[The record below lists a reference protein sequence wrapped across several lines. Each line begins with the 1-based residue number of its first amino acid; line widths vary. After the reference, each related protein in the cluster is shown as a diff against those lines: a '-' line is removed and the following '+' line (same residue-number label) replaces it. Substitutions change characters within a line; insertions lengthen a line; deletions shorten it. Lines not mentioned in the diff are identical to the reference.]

1 MSDTVKCD
9 RCGGDTGKPCIGG
22 KKPVDASVPTDIEVD
37 TADGKKSITWRK
49 HLHLCLDCINSLKAW
64 FERREPARGHVE
76 CSKCHKVCVLG
87 GDGKARE
94 AELLSLP
101 AVCEACL

>member
-1 MSDTVKCD
+1 MSDTAKCD
-9 RCGGDTGKPCIGG
+9 RCGGDVGKPCIGG
-22 KKPVDASVPTDIEVD
+22 NKAPNPETQRIEVD
-37 TADGKKSITWRK
+37 TADGKRTIAWKA
-49 HLHLCLDCINSLKAW
+49 HLHLCVECITSLRAW
-64 FERREPARGHVE
+64 WDHREPARGHVE

-101 AVCEACL
+101 AVCEGCL